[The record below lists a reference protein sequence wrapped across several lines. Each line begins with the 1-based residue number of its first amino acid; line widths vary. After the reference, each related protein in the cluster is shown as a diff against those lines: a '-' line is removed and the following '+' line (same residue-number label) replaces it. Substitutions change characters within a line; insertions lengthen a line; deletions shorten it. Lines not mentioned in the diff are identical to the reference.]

1 MSVADKFQIAYQ
13 QDGVAYQTTDFT
25 ETGSARLLFNGS
37 IAGSTTDQ
45 LWNIVATKSK
55 INSIYIYSPVALL
68 LETNSGSAPT
78 DSLAIPAGKA
88 VLWDVDWP
96 VTNPIT
102 ANITAGIFITN
113 AGSTAAALVIAI
125 NLDA

>member
-1 MSVADKFQIAYQ
+1 MSVADNFQIAYT
-13 QDGVAYQTTDFT
+13 QDGIAYQTKSFT

-55 INSIYIYSPVALL
+55 INSIYIYSDVALTF
-68 LETNSGSAPT
+68 ETNSGSGPT
-78 DSLAIPAGKA
+78 DTLAIPAGIP
-88 VLWDVDWP
+88 VLWSVDWP
-96 VTNPIT
+96 VTCPIT

-113 AGSTAAALVIAI
+113 AGSTAANLVVAI